1 MNPPR
6 DRSTRYAI
14 LGLLGLAP
22 MSGYELRKVATGSI
36 GYFWNE
42 SYGQIYPA
50 LRELAADGLARPVP
64 SRTVG
69 RNNRQEFEI
78 TAKGREA
85 LSAWRSRPPRAQ
97 SPRNELLLKL
107 FFAESGSLADHAAHI
122 ERLLEDETERLRR
135 YAFLEQRIRREWRE
149 HPNRPYWL
157 MTVSH
162 GRHLSQALADWSR
175 ETLAALRRE
184 VARSRRVRGRR
195 RGRSG

>member
-1 MNPPR
+1 MRPPR

-22 MSGYELRKVATGSI
+22 MSGYELRKVASRSI
-36 GYFWNE
+36 GHFWSE

-50 LRELAADGLARPVP
+50 LRDLATEGLARPVP
-64 SRTVG
+64 R
-69 RNNRQEFEI
+69 RAPAQHNRREFEI

-85 LSAWRSRPPRAQ
+85 LRAWRSRPPRTQ

-107 FFAESGSLADHAAHI
+107 FFADADSIADHTAHV
-122 ERLLEDETERLRR
+122 ERILEEEAERLRL
-135 YAFLEQRIRREWRE
+135 YAFLDQRIRKEWSD
-149 HPNRPYWL
+149 HSSRPFWL

-184 VARSRRVRGRR
+184 TAHPRRARPRRPGRT
-195 RGRSG
+195 G